1 MTLTMR
7 LTGLAHGVYEDAMDY
22 SVFAGAWNIGRI
34 YGRRGCSDAVRFFW
48 SLHGVVLT
56 RPPEIHTDGHAPT
69 LDMAKARLKRS
80 WDRRLAWSE
89 RTEAE

>member
-1 MTLTMR
+1 MR

-56 RPPEIHTDGHAPT
+56 RPPEFTPT
-69 LDMAKARLKRS
+69 VTSPPSTWQRRGSSGAGIGGWHGRNGQRLN
-80 WDRRLAWSE
+80 D
-89 RTEAE
+89 EA

>member
-1 MTLTMR
+1 MR

-56 RPPEIHTDGHAPT
+56 RPPEIYTDGHEPT
-69 LDMAKARLKRS
+69 LDMAKARLKRELGS
-80 WDRRLAWSE
+80 VAGMVGTDRG
-89 RTEAE
+89 